1 MKNKLSVGC
10 IQLNSKSSIIKNLEN
25 TISFSNLAV
34 NKGAEFLFTP
44 EVSNIISLNR
54 TELLDKVFEEKNDPF
69 LKTFREFCIQKS
81 VWVLLGSLVIRDKKN
96 KKKFRIAHTMSVIVN
111 FVQIFLIIVIIF

>member
-1 MKNKLSVGC
+1 MKSKLSVGC

-44 EVSNIISLNR
+44 EVSNIISLNQ
-54 TELLDKVFEEKNDPF
+54 TELLDNAYEEKNDPF
-69 LKTFREFCIQKS
+69 LKTFKEFCYQKS
-81 VWVLLGSLVIRDKKN
+81 VWVLLLSLIH
-96 KKKFRIAHTMSVIVN
+96 I
-111 FVQIFLIIVIIF
+111 

>member
-25 TISFSNLAV
+25 TIYFSNLAI

-44 EVSNIISLNR
+44 EVSNII
-54 TELLDKVFEEKNDPF
+54 
-69 LKTFREFCIQKS
+69 
-81 VWVLLGSLVIRDKKN
+81 
-96 KKKFRIAHTMSVIVN
+96 
-111 FVQIFLIIVIIF
+111 